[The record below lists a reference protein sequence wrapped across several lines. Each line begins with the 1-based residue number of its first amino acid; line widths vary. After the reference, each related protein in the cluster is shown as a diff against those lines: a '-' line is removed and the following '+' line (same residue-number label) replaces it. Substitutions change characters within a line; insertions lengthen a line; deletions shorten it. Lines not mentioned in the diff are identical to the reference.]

1 MKTLGIILGL
11 GISIFMGISIY
22 NYNYGDG
29 NDWIHVLDKGDGG
42 TVRNLHLTPP
52 DGVPKVYV
60 NGDSVKW
67 NPLRHYAW
75 VNGNVDIEYAEGDSS
90 KAVSILEWHYYKD
103 LPVGAKLVGSIST
116 KE

>member
-11 GISIFMGISIY
+11 GMSIFMGISIY

-29 NDWIHVLDKGDGG
+29 DDWIHVLDKGDGG

-60 NGDSVKW
+60 NGDSVQW
-67 NPLRHYAW
+67 SPRTHYAW
-75 VNGNVDIEYAEGDSS
+75 VNGNVDIIYVEGDSTRA
-90 KAVSILEWHYYKD
+90 KSILVWHYYKD
-103 LPVGAKLVGSIST
+103 LPVGAKLVGTIST